1 MDKIELTNEYIEQV
15 SEQFK
20 LWANFLNTG
29 IGLLSFTLAIA
40 CMGTESPTINAVLSL
55 IVIFFVRI
63 SGSQYFPHEIQQLR
77 AKAKSDEKAKI
88 ILLGLEQKYF
98 GFKTNFTMYPMF
110 VFGLF
115 FLIAVSMSTSIA
127 KILPWWGTYV
137 GL

>member
-88 ILLGLEQKYF
+88 ILLGLEKKYF

>member
-55 IVIFFVRI
+55 IVIFLVRI

-110 VFGLF
+110 VFGLL
-115 FLIAVSMSTSIA
+115 FLIAVSLSTSIS
-127 KILPWWGTYV
+127 KILPWWGTYI

>member
-88 ILLGLEQKYF
+88 ILMGLEQKYF

>member
-1 MDKIELTNEYIEQV
+1 
-15 SEQFK
+15 
-20 LWANFLNTG
+20 
-29 IGLLSFTLAIA
+29 
-40 CMGTESPTINAVLSL
+40 MGTESPTINAVLSL

-77 AKAKSDEKAKI
+77 AKAKFDEKAKI

-110 VFGLF
+110 VFGLL
-115 FLIAVSMSTSIA
+115 FLIAVSLSTSIA
-127 KILPWWGTYV
+127 TILPWWGTYV

>member
-1 MDKIELTNEYIEQV
+1 LDKIELTNEYIEQI

-55 IVIFFVRI
+55 IVIFFVRV
-63 SGSQYFPHEIQQLR
+63 SGSQYFPHEIQRLR

-98 GFKTNFTMYPMF
+98 GFTTNFTMYPMF
-110 VFGLF
+110 VFGLL
-115 FLIAVSMSTSIA
+115 FLIAVSLSTSIA
-127 KILPWWGTYV
+127 RFFPWWGAYV

>member
-1 MDKIELTNEYIEQV
+1 MDKLELTNEYIEQV

>member
-115 FLIAVSMSTSIA
+115 SLIAVSMSTSIA